1 MGFLESLIAWAN
13 LPFTAAI
20 ATVVTFA
27 LLQASGLLGLLAG
40 GEVDHDA
47 DSDFDGDVDT
57 DGDLDADHD
66 INGDHNADHADAK
79 SAASGL
85 LATVGVGKLPTSIIW
100 QTFAMTFGMTGV
112 VTNTLVFGV
121 SKDLSA
127 GALLLSLP
135 VALVGGFGFTSLIAK
150 ALTKMVKPPQEAPG
164 KRHLVGLVGV
174 VVSGKV
180 DEEFGEVRVKGPH
193 GELVQLHCRVMPGEK
208 ALANQ
213 AQVVIVSYDRERD
226 CIYVMPANGDS
237 SGQLSAAVRVRS

>member
-20 ATVVTFA
+20 ATVVGFS

-40 GEVDHDA
+40 GDADHGA
-47 DSDFDGDVDT
+47 DSDHAIDGEH
-57 DGDLDADHD
+57 DHD
-66 INGDHNADHADAK
+66 ADHADAK
-79 SAASGL
+79 GAVSGL
-85 LATVGVGKLPTSIIW
+85 LSTVGVGNVPTTIIW

-127 GALLLSLP
+127 AALLLSVP
-135 VALVGGFGFTSLIAK
+135 VALIGGFSLTSLIAK
-150 ALTKMVKPPQEAPG
+150 ALAKVVKPPQEAPG

-180 DEEFGEVRVKGPH
+180 DEEFGEIRVKGPH
-193 GELVQLHCRVMPGEK
+193 GELVQLPCRVMPGEK
-208 ALANQ
+208 PLSNQ
-213 AQVVIVSYDRERD
+213 DLVVIASYDRERD

-237 SGQLSAAVRVRS
+237 SGQPSAAVRVRS